1 LFSNYCSDIEGKMH
15 FFRGD
20 RSHSTLTAHQK
31 AVLYRWSGLVLTIVV
46 ATTAWVLA
54 VALASRALGVHANA
68 LVLVGLG
75 LVIVALS
82 IVAAAT
88 MLGDR

>member
-1 LFSNYCSDIEGKMH
+1 
-15 FFRGD
+15 
-20 RSHSTLTAHQK
+20 
-31 AVLYRWSGLVLTIVV
+31 
-46 ATTAWVLA
+46 
-54 VALASRALGVHANA
+54 VHANA

>member
-1 LFSNYCSDIEGKMH
+1 
-15 FFRGD
+15 
-20 RSHSTLTAHQK
+20 
-31 AVLYRWSGLVLTIVV
+31 LYRWSGLVHTIVV

-54 VALASRALGVHANA
+54 VALASGALGVHANA